1 MERFHCAVTDVAEGP
16 LDPAAAMG
24 FVSDPGFGG
33 MTMFV
38 GRVRDLNHGRV
49 VTGVSYDM
57 FEPLALNGFRDI
69 CEDMDTRFGPKV
81 KLYVAHAK
89 GRLGVGD
96 LAVVIA
102 AGTPHR
108 DEAFRACRELIER
121 VKHTSPIWKQEHYE
135 DGDSVWSEGCS
146 LCGVD
151 EAGQNEA
158 AVADGSH
165 DHSHDGHS
173 HGHAGGRASDAEQ
186 RSAPG
191 TR

>member
-1 MERFHCAVTDVAEGP
+1 MERFHCSVADIAGGP
-16 LDPAAAMG
+16 LDPAAAID

-33 MTMFV
+33 MTMFA

-57 FEPLALNGFRDI
+57 FEPLALNGFRAI
-69 CEDMDTRFGPKV
+69 CEDMDARFGPKV

-146 LCGVD
+146 LCHADDVGGAR
-151 EAGQNEA
+151 AGT
-158 AVADGSH
+158 DGP
-165 DHSHDGHS
+165 G
-173 HGHAGGRASDAEQ
+173 GGAGR
-186 RSAPG
+186 
-191 TR
+191 